1 MGFAELFLIAV
12 GLSADAFAVSI
23 CKGVCQSRAGT
34 GKMVIVGAWFGAFQA
49 LMPMIGFFLGT
60 AFRQYITAFDHW
72 IAFGLLAFIGGKMI
86 WDSFGPPEGGDCS
99 LKAWDML
106 LAAVAT
112 SIDALAVGVTFS
124 MLLSTSE
131 MFGAI
136 GLIGVTTFALS
147 AIGVKIGSAFG
158 DKFSNKAQLI
168 GGVILVLIG
177 IKILLEHLGVISF

>member
-23 CKGVCQSRAGT
+23 CKGVCQSRAGL
-34 GKMVIVGAWFGAFQA
+34 GKMAIVGAWFGGFQA

-60 AFRQYITAFDHW
+60 TFRDHITAFDHW

-86 WDSFGPPEGGDCS
+86 YDSFGAPEAADCS
-99 LKAWDML
+99 LKVWDMF
-106 LAAVAT
+106 LAALAT

-124 MLLSTSE
+124 MLLNTTQ

-136 GLIGVTTFALS
+136 GLIGVTTFVLS
-147 AIGVKIGSAFG
+147 AVGVKIGSVFG
-158 DKFSNKAQLI
+158 DKFSGKAQLL

-177 IKILLEHLGVISF
+177 LKILLEHLGVISF

>member
-23 CKGVCQSRAGT
+23 CKGVCQSRAGL
-34 GKMVIVGAWFGAFQA
+34 GKMVIVGTWFGAFQA
-49 LMPMIGFFLGT
+49 LMPMLGFFLGA

-86 WDSFGPPEGGDCS
+86 WDAFGPPEGEDCS
-99 LKAWDML
+99 LRAWDMF

-124 MLLSTSE
+124 MLLSTGE
-131 MFGAI
+131 MFGAV
-136 GLIGVTTFALS
+136 GLIGITTFVLS
-147 AIGVKIGSAFG
+147 AVGVKIGSAFG
-158 DKFSNKAQLI
+158 DRFSNKAQLI

-177 IKILLEHLGVISF
+177 LKILLEHLGVISF

>member
-23 CKGVCQSRAGT
+23 CKGVCQSRAGM

-136 GLIGVTTFALS
+136 GLIGVTTFVLS
-147 AIGVKIGSAFG
+147 AVGVKIGSAFG